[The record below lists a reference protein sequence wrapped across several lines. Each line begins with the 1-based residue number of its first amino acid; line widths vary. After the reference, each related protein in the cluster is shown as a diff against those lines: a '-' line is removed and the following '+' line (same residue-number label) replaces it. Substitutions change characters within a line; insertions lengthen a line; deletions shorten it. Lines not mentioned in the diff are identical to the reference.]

1 MFKKWIYDCFGRNVN
16 NNDKNK
22 NNEET
27 ICFNNIKKLIIIET
41 ACKLPDIYDKWRVI
55 AFFDKANDLIET
67 LLGGTIEF
75 ILQNPNEIPYSNTKS
90 IKYSV
95 NMFNKKTK
103 TILHRFT
110 FYFKYNSLEM
120 GPILIIKP
128 LKNEPVVSNQWN
140 FIESL
145 FYNMG
150 FQIRKK
156 YHKNSKI

>member
-1 MFKKWIYDCFGRNVN
+1 MLKKWIYDCFGTNATQ
-16 NNDKNK
+16 K
-22 NNEET
+22 NEET

-41 ACKLPDIYDKWRVI
+41 ACKLPDIYDKWKVI
-55 AFFDKANDLIET
+55 AFFDKANELIET
-67 LLGGTIEF
+67 LLGGNIEF
-75 ILQNPNEIPYSNTKS
+75 ILLNPNEIPYSNTKS

-120 GPILIIKP
+120 GPVLIIKP
-128 LKNEPVVSNQWN
+128 SQNEPVVSNQWN